1 MPQQISPRWK
11 RWQALARPDVEWRV
25 FPAIHDATTY
35 SVLAV
40 PPDSEEWYRANGFV
54 DDWNAEDE
62 LSRSFVITRL
72 SDAYPFEMAQIIANA
87 HLLVD
92 PDVHHRY
99 LVSPTLS
106 ALSQDT
112 QSRQSAIYAKHP
124 LIYNLLSRY
133 HTPAAIWAELNA
145 SLQYSLRDV
154 MNAIRELCAA
164 GLIEKE
170 SA

>member
-1 MPQQISPRWK
+1 MPQQIPPRWK
-11 RWQALARPDVEWRV
+11 RWQSLINPEVEWRV

-72 SDAYPFEMAQIIANA
+72 SDAYPIEMAQIIADA
-87 HLLVD
+87 RLLVD
-92 PDVHHRY
+92 PDVHQRY
-99 LVSPTLS
+99 LVSPALS
-106 ALSQDT
+106 ALSQDEKD
-112 QSRQSAIYAKHP
+112 RQSAIYAKHP
-124 LIYNLLSRY
+124 LIYNLLSCY

-145 SLQYSLRDV
+145 SLQYSLREV
-154 MNAIRELCAA
+154 MEAIRELCDA

-170 SA
+170 NN

>member
-1 MPQQISPRWK
+1 MPQQTSLRWK

-25 FPAIHDATTY
+25 FPATQDATAY

-62 LSRSFVITRL
+62 LLRSFVITRL
-72 SDAYPFEMAQIIANA
+72 SDAYPIEMAQIIADA
-87 HLLVD
+87 RLFVD
-92 PDVHHRY
+92 PDVHERY
-99 LVSPTLS
+99 LVSPALS
-106 ALSQDT
+106 ALSQDEKDC
-112 QSRQSAIYAKHP
+112 QSAIYTKHP

-154 MNAIRELCAA
+154 MNAIRELCES

-170 SA
+170 NN